1 MLVDDKVV
9 MEHLTLMNLVL
20 PFTERLQHFIH
31 LHRHPVQLQ
40 LLPLQLIAPSFQV
53 VLLLLR
59 FPLHRLLLVLLL
71 LLLLLILHHHQLIF
85 PPSQEVQLEEF
96 RHHVSLTLK
105 RRCYSAR
112 MTSSSEL
119 RLKTKNHFYTTQTH
133 THIHTRHTL
142 KNSECNGFFF
152 LSFKELEKLISS
164 RSAITVTHTTL
175 T

>member
-1 MLVDDKVV
+1 MDQHLAVLVDDKVV

-20 PFTERLQHFIH
+20 SFTERLQHFIH

-71 LLLLLILHHHQLIF
+71 LLLILHHHQLIF

-105 RRCYSAR
+105 RRCYSAQ

-119 RLKTKNHFYTTQTH
+119 RYKQKITFTRHRH
-133 THIHTRHTL
+133 THTRHT
-142 KNSECNGFFF
+142 
-152 LSFKELEKLISS
+152 
-164 RSAITVTHTTL
+164 
-175 T
+175 